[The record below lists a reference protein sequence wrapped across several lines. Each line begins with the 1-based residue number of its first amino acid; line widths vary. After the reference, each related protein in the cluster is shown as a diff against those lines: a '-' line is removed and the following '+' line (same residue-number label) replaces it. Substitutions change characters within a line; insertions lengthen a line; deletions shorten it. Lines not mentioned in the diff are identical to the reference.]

1 MQDGKSLRAHGALWP
16 LSTVAVTDGRLIDTT
31 ALRAAFEVPGDLT
44 NPAYGGDAAKLHST
58 TISLPAACRSRD
70 GASTK
75 GRPLPAHTGL

>member
-1 MQDGKSLRAHGALWP
+1 
-16 LSTVAVTDGRLIDTT
+16 V
-31 ALRAAFEVPGDLT
+31 AFEVPGDLT

-58 TISLPAACRSRD
+58 IISLPAACRSRD